1 MVQYSYMIPL
11 DRTRAGLPRGGPAG
25 YRYEARPRG
34 VVITVLSWSR
44 RLTVIALVV
53 ALAAGVLFPARRAVG
68 QGAPIKIGTVFAVT
82 GPGSSLGKPEKDTAT
97 MLQAQLAG
105 TPIGGRPVQLITY
118 DSETDPTKAVLL
130 IKKAVTE
137 DNVVAVVGGTT
148 SPESQ
153 AMADYAMSAETPF
166 MSVAASTTLSV
177 PSRAWVFQMPQRND
191 VAAATALQYLL
202 ALHVKTFA
210 FLYRNDD
217 FGQDGLVA
225 LRTYGLHQGITLV
238 DTEAFAATDTDL
250 SVQVARARVKNPDAM
265 VVWST
270 PPTASIAA
278 KNIRQLGMKT
288 PIVESHGIANKAF
301 IQLAGPAA
309 DGVVFPSGKLLVVD
323 KLPAGDP
330 QKALLEKYAKDF
342 EAANKYAANTFG
354 GHAFDGLTMLL
365 DAIRHVGPDK
375 AKIREYLE
383 HLKGFVGTGGV
394 FNLSPQNHNGL
405 TTKDMVLVVIK
416 NGNWDIWK

>member
-1 MVQYSYMIPL
+1 MLVSTGSTP
-11 DRTRAGLPRGGPAG
+11 
-25 YRYEARPRG
+25 
-34 VVITVLSWSR
+34 TVLALSR
-44 RLTVIALVV
+44 RLTVITLAV
-53 ALAAGVLFPARRAVG
+53 AMAAGVLLPGGPVLG
-68 QGAPIKIGTVFAVT
+68 QGGPIKIGTVFAVT
-82 GPGSSLGKPEKDTAT
+82 GPASSLGKPEKDTVT
-97 MLQAQLAG
+97 MLQAQLAASG
-105 TPIGGRPVQLITY
+105 GIGGRPVQIITY
-118 DSETDPTKAVLL
+118 DSEGDPTKAVLL
-130 IKKAVTE
+130 MKKAVTE

-153 AMADYAMSAETPF
+153 PMADYAMSADIPF

-177 PSRAWVFQMPQRND
+177 PSRAWVFQMPQRNAT
-191 VAAATALQYLL
+191 AAAKALEYLV
-202 ALHVKTFA
+202 AVHAKTFA

-238 DTEAFAATDTDL
+238 DTEPFAATDTDL
-250 SVQVARARVKNPDAM
+250 SVQVARSRAKNPDAM

-288 PIVESHGIANKAF
+288 PILESHGIANKAF

-309 DGVVFPSGKLLVVD
+309 EGVVFPAGKLLVVD

-354 GHAFDGLTMLL
+354 GHAFDGITMLL
-365 DAIRHVGPDK
+365 DAIRRVGPDK
-375 AKIREYLE
+375 TKIRDYLE
-383 HLKGFVGTGGV
+383 NLKGFIGTGGI
-394 FNLSPQNHNGL
+394 FNMSPQNHNGL
-405 TTKDMVLVVIK
+405 ATKDMVLVVIK
-416 NGNWDIWK
+416 NGNWEVWK

>member
-1 MVQYSYMIPL
+1 MTVRPL
-11 DRTRAGLPRGGPAG
+11 SQRLIILGL
-25 YRYEARPRG
+25 
-34 VVITVLSWSR
+34 T
-44 RLTVIALVV
+44 T
-53 ALAAGVLFPARRAVG
+53 ALAAGLLVPARPVHG
-68 QGAPIKIGTVFAVT
+68 QQAPIKIGTVFAVT
-82 GPGSSLGKPEKDTAT
+82 GPGSSLGRPEKDTAT
-97 MLQAQLAG
+97 MLQTQLQSAG
-105 TPIGGRPVQLITY
+105 GIGGRPVQIITY
-118 DSETDPTKAVLL
+118 DSESDPTKAVLL

-153 AMADYAMSAETPF
+153 AMADYAMSADIPF

-177 PSRAWVFQMPQRND
+177 PSRAWVFQMPQRNAT
-191 VAAATALQYLL
+191 AAAKALEYLV
-202 ALHVKTFA
+202 AIHAKTFA

-225 LRTYGLHQGITLV
+225 LRTYGLHQGVTLV
-238 DTEAFAATDTDL
+238 DTEPFAATDTDL

-278 KNIRQLGMKT
+278 KNIRQLGMNT

-309 DGVVFPSGKLLVVD
+309 EGVVFPAGKLLVAD
-323 KLPAGDP
+323 RLPASDP

-342 EAANKYAANTFG
+342 EAANKYAASTFG
-354 GHAFDGLTMLL
+354 GHAYDGITMLA
-365 DAIRHVGPDK
+365 DALRHVGPDK

-383 HLKGFVGTGGV
+383 HLRGFLGTGGV
-394 FNLSPQNHNGL
+394 FNMSPQEHNGL
-405 TTKDMVLVVIK
+405 STKDMVLVVIK